1 MLLLCGHGTI
11 SNTMPR
17 KPADFLLH
25 PRVSDTASLQVLT
38 DQVFELCHTWA
49 DAEQLV
55 VLDRHVLQL
64 FQPESCFFFKQS
76 ADEEFEFQEAGVRRG
91 GGERREWR
99 EWEEAVRSTVQDRLL
114 GAIPVDSRWEHVQ
127 ATVVQLD
134 PSHVLELVNP

>member
-91 GGERREWR
+91 GGREERVER
-99 EWEEAVRSTVQDRLL
+99 VGRS
-114 GAIPVDSRWEHVQ
+114 GAKHRSRSPPWSN
-127 ATVVQLD
+127 TC
-134 PSHVLELVNP
+134 

>member
-1 MLLLCGHGTI
+1 
-11 SNTMPR
+11 MPR

-91 GGERREWR
+91 GERGERGESGKKRC
-99 EWEEAVRSTVQDRLL
+99 EAPFKIASLEQYLLTADGSMSKPQSFNLIHLMFLSSSTPD
-114 GAIPVDSRWEHVQ
+114 G
-127 ATVVQLD
+127 
-134 PSHVLELVNP
+134 NG